1 MSLQGR
7 KLDMR
12 VRGRFIIAFGTFH
25 MSFGR
30 QNNLVRRAFR
40 PDSRATRDLRR
51 KSVSKASI
59 LDAGMNR
66 RASLLSRVI
75 KSCAKLFGR

>member
-1 MSLQGR
+1 
-7 KLDMR
+7 
-12 VRGRFIIAFGTFH
+12 

-40 PDSRATRDLRR
+40 PDGRATRDLRR

-59 LDAGMNR
+59 LDAGTSR
-66 RASLLSRVI
+66 RASLLARIV
-75 KSCAKLFGR
+75 KKAAKLFGR